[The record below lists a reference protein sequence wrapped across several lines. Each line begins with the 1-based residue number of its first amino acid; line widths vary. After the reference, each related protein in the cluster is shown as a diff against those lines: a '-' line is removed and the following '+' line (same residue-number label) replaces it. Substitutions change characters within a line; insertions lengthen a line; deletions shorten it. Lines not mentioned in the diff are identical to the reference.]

1 MRTKLR
7 FIDKIHNTET
17 VTEIIV
23 PDKDHLEAQ
32 KKFRANIFRSRK
44 GKASYTRK
52 IKHKNQIF
60 NE

>member
-17 VTEIIV
+17 VTEVIV

-32 KKFRANIFRSRK
+32 KRFRANIFRPRK
-44 GKASYTRK
+44 GKGSYTRK
-52 IKHKNQIF
+52 QKYKNF
-60 NE
+60 EK